1 MGGEERGDAR
11 RGVGGEGGVREVEGE
26 EVEPL
31 EAERPQLARGGRGV
45 RDGGEDEARGM
56 ATGGVDGDAG
66 RGRRWEARDEG
77 LHLNGGRGGQIGARA
92 DEEYLELRRRRG
104 RLHVAVALV
113 LGTGLIP
120 VFGAVV
126 SVAVGV

>member
-1 MGGEERGDAR
+1 M
-11 RGVGGEGGVREVEGE
+11 
-26 EVEPL
+26 EPL

-56 ATGGVDGDAG
+56 AAGGVDGDAG
-66 RGRRWEARDEG
+66 RRRRLEVRDEG
-77 LHLNGGRGGQIGARA
+77 LHLNGGRVGQIGARA
-92 DEEYLELRRRRG
+92 DEEYLELRRGRG

-113 LGTGLIP
+113 LAAGLIP